1 MTDSELTDTTVSS
14 NDEEYFEAMSEEEF
28 GEDGNLQTAFE
39 PYQDEPLASSS
50 DEDED
55 NGVAEAMG
63 SMGFRWK
70 PFRLALKNGKLSK
83 NGE

>member
-14 NDEEYFEAMSEEEF
+14 NDEEYFAAMSEEEF

-55 NGVAEAMG
+55 NGVAEADIDG
-63 SMGFRWK
+63 IPLETLQARFEKRQAVEEW
-70 PFRLALKNGKLSK
+70 
-83 NGE
+83 